1 MKTIDTSNLKM
12 GEHVVDGVTVV
23 TYNDGSIKWRSD
35 CEQCVRQGKGAFAP
49 DHDAMRGCRSG
60 RTPHCTC
67 DGCF

>member
-1 MKTIDTSNLKM
+1 METIDTTGLAM
-12 GEHVVDGVTVV
+12 GEHVVNGVEIVVGGDGLVR
-23 TYNDGSIKWRSD
+23 WRSD

-60 RTPHCTC
+60 GHPHCTC